1 MSEQLAI
8 EVVARMLGQVLYLAG
23 PVLAVALVAG
33 LVIGVLQAATQ
44 VNEFT
49 LAFVPKLL
57 AVFGALAVLGPWL
70 LGSLVA
76 FTANLYGLLPQIGRG
91 GP

>member
-8 EVVARMLGQVLYLAG
+8 EVVARMLGQVLYMAG
-23 PVLAVALVAG
+23 PILLVALAAG
-33 LVIGVLQAATQ
+33 LIIGVLQAATQ

-57 AVFGALAVLGPWL
+57 AVLVALGLLGPWL

-76 FTANLYGLLPQIGRG
+76 FTLNLYGLLPQVGRG

>member
-8 EVVARMLGQVLYLAG
+8 EVVTRMLGQVLYMAG
-23 PVLAVALVAG
+23 PILLVALAAG

-57 AVFGALAVLGPWL
+57 AVLVALGLLGPWL
-70 LGSLVA
+70 LSSLVA
-76 FTANLYGLLPQIGRG
+76 FTVNLYGLLPQVGRG

>member
-8 EVVARMLGQVLYLAG
+8 EVVARMLGQVLYMAG
-23 PVLAVALVAG
+23 PILLVALAAG
-33 LVIGVLQAATQ
+33 LVIGILQTATQ

-49 LAFVPKLL
+49 LAFIPKLL
-57 AVFGALAVLGPWL
+57 AVFVALGLFGPWL
-70 LGSLVA
+70 LSSLVA
-76 FTANLYGLLPQIGRG
+76 FTLNLYGLLPQVGRG

>member
-1 MSEQLAI
+1 MTEQLAI
-8 EVVARMLGQVLYLAG
+8 EVVARMLGQVLYMAG

-57 AVFGALAVLGPWL
+57 AVFAALAVLGPWL
-70 LGSLVA
+70 LGGLVA
-76 FTANLYGLLPQIGRG
+76 FTVNLYSLLPQIGRG

>member
-8 EVVARMLGQVLYLAG
+8 EVVARMLGQVLYMAG
-23 PVLAVALVAG
+23 PILLVALAAG
-33 LVIGVLQAATQ
+33 LVIGILQAATQ

-49 LAFVPKLL
+49 LAFIPKLL
-57 AVFGALAVLGPWL
+57 AVFAALGLFGPWL
-70 LGSLVA
+70 LSSLVA
-76 FTANLYGLLPQIGRG
+76 FTLNLYGLLPQIGRG